1 MAKKNEKRGVS
12 YSQQIRD
19 EKRGDEIRKDNR
31 GIIQIIG
38 GLSFLLLISGLF
50 FERLQGL
57 IDYLM
62 APLISLVLLS
72 LLYFGFQT
80 AARIINLPIDGLKKL
95 IEIYKEKK
103 NNN

>member
-1 MAKKNEKRGVS
+1 MAKNNERKSTS
-12 YSQQIRD
+12 YSQQLRD

-31 GIIQIIG
+31 GIVQITG
-38 GLSFLLLISGLF
+38 GLSFLLLISGFF

-62 APLISLVLLS
+62 EPLITLVLLS

-80 AARIINLPIDGLKKL
+80 IARIINLPIDGLKKL

>member
-1 MAKKNEKRGVS
+1 MAKKNEKRSVS
-12 YSQQIRD
+12 YSQQLRD

-62 APLISLVLLS
+62 PLLISLVLLS

-80 AARIINLPIDGLKKL
+80 AARIVNLPIDGLKKL

>member
-1 MAKKNEKRGVS
+1 MAKKDSGPT
-12 YSQQIRD
+12 YSQKVRD

-31 GIIQIIG
+31 GIVQITG
-38 GLSFLLLISGLF
+38 GLSFLLLISGFF

-62 APLISLVLLS
+62 EPLITLVLLS

-80 AARIINLPIDGLKKL
+80 IARIINLPIDGLKKL